1 MSFIKDTLYKIP
13 ASPKLI
19 AYSKEHSLPGFN
31 GVPIYDIGK
40 YFMNDMKQE
49 SVTMMAKGTA
59 FTFFL
64 ALFPALM
71 FLLSVIAYL
80 PIDNLQTNLSD
91 ILKEILPNATSSL
104 LNGIIDDIVVRRR
117 VDMLSLVFFLA
128 LFISSNGMMGIMSSF
143 DRSQS
148 FSTMFRERGGFAK
161 RFTALKLTLVLLVLM
176 LFSLALIV
184 AGNKLIVFLLDSFH
198 LLNAWNVFL
207 FSFVKYIIILFLFL
221 NSISII
227 YYYGP
232 AMNKKW
238 RFLTPGSLLATIISI
253 GISIIF
259 SVFVNRFVQTNTLYG
274 SIWAVVAL
282 QIWIYLNTMAL
293 LIGFELN
300 VSIEYHKG
308 QRLLEAIEEK
318 DTTEEEG

>member
-1 MSFIKDTLYKIP
+1 MSFVRFLVRNV
-13 ASPKLI
+13 SFVQKLVE
-19 AYSKEHSLPGFN
+19 YSKHHSLPGFN
-31 GVPIYDIGK
+31 GVPVYDVGK
-40 YFMNDMKQE
+40 YFMSDMKQE
-49 SVTMMAKGTA
+49 TVTMMARGTA

-80 PIDNLQTNLSD
+80 PIDNLQDTLVGILKD
-91 ILKEILPNATSSL
+91 ILPSATSSL

-117 VDMLSLVFFLA
+117 VDVLSLVFFLA

-148 FSTMFRERGGFAK
+148 FSEVFRQRGGFSK
-161 RFTALKLTLVLLVLM
+161 RFTALKLTIVLLVLM
-176 LFSLALIV
+176 VFSLSLIV
-184 AGNKLIVFLLDSFH
+184 AGNQLIVLLLERFH
-198 LLNAWNVFL
+198 LLSMFNVFL
-207 FSFVKYIIILFLFL
+207 FTTLKYIIIILLFL
-221 NSISII
+221 NSISLI

-253 GISIIF
+253 AISIIF
-259 SVFVNRFVQTNTLYG
+259 SLFVNKFVQTNTLYG

-300 VSIEYHKG
+300 VSIEYNKRK
-308 QRLLEAIEEK
+308 RLYSNNEE
-318 DTTEEEG
+318 

>member
-1 MSFIKDTLYKIP
+1 MSFVKNIMYKIP
-13 ASPKLI
+13 ATPKLVEM
-19 AYSKEHSLPGFN
+19 SKQKSLPGFN
-31 GVPIYDIGK
+31 DVPIYDVVK
-40 YFMNDMKQE
+40 YLMNDMKQE
-49 SVTMMAKGTA
+49 SVSMMARGTA

-80 PIDNLQTNLSD
+80 PVDNLQDTLMGLMKD
-91 ILKEILPNATSSL
+91 VLPTATSSL

-117 VDMLSLVFFLA
+117 VEVLSLVFFLA

-148 FSTMFRERGGFAK
+148 MSAVFRERRGLAK
-161 RFTALKLTLVLLVLM
+161 RATALKLTLVLLMLM
-176 LFSLALIV
+176 VFSLTLIV
-184 AGNKLIVFLLDSFH
+184 AGNKLIVILLERFH
-198 LLNAWNVFL
+198 MLSTFNVFL
-207 FSFVKYIIILFLFL
+207 VSTVKYVIILFLFL

-232 AMNKKW
+232 ALNKKW
-238 RFLTPGSLLATIISI
+238 KFLTPGSLLATIISI
-253 GISIIF
+253 GISIVF

-300 VSIEYHKG
+300 VSIEYHKRK
-308 QRLLEAIEEK
+308 RLAGV
-318 DTTEEEG
+318 D

>member
-1 MSFIKDTLYKIP
+1 MSFVRNIMYKIP
-13 ASPKLI
+13 ATPKLVEM
-19 AYSKEHSLPGFN
+19 SKRRSLPGFN
-31 GVPIYDIGK
+31 DVPIYDVAK
-40 YFMNDMKQE
+40 YLMNDMKQE
-49 SVTMMAKGTA
+49 SVTMMARGTA

-80 PIDNLQTNLSD
+80 PIDNLQDTLMGLMKD
-91 ILKEILPNATSSL
+91 VLPTATSSL

-117 VDMLSLVFFLA
+117 VEVLSLVFFLA

-148 FSTMFRERGGFAK
+148 MSAVFRERRGLAK
-161 RFTALKLTLVLLVLM
+161 RATALKLTLVLLILM
-176 LFSLALIV
+176 VFSLTLIV
-184 AGNKLIVFLLDSFH
+184 AGNNLIVVLLDRFH
-198 LLNAWNVFL
+198 MLSTFNVFL
-207 FSFVKYIIILFLFL
+207 VSTVKYVIILFLFL

-232 AMNKKW
+232 ALNKKW
-238 RFLTPGSLLATIISI
+238 KFLTPGSLLATIISI

-300 VSIEYHKG
+300 VSIEYHKRK
-308 QRLLEAIEEK
+308 RL
-318 DTTEEEG
+318 EGSE

>member
-1 MSFIKDTLYKIP
+1 MGLIRTIIHNVP
-13 ASPKLI
+13 AAQKLLEL
-19 AYSKEHSLPGFN
+19 SKRKSLPGFDD
-31 GVPIYDIGK
+31 VPLYDVARF
-40 YFMNDMKQE
+40 FMSDMKQE
-49 SVTMMAKGTA
+49 TVTMMAKGTA

-80 PIDNLQTNLSD
+80 PIANLQETLVT
-91 ILKEILPNATSSL
+91 IMHEILPHGTSTL
-104 LNGIIDDIVVRRR
+104 LNNIIEDIVIRRR
-117 VDMLSLVFFLA
+117 VDVLSLVFFLA
-128 LFISSNGMMGIMSSF
+128 IFISSNGMMSIMSSF

-148 FSTMFRERGGFAK
+148 FSEVFRSRSGLAK
-161 RFTALKLTLVLLVLM
+161 RFTALKLTVLLLIMMV
-176 LFSLALIV
+176 FSLALIV
-184 AGNKLIVFLLDSFH
+184 AGNQLIVLLLESFH
-198 LLNAWNVFL
+198 ILNMLNVFL
-207 FSFVKYIIILFLFL
+207 FTTLKYVIIILLFL
-221 NSISII
+221 NSISLI

-238 RFLTPGSLLATIISI
+238 RFLTPGSLMATVISI

-259 SVFVNRFVQTNTLYG
+259 SLFVNKFVQTNTLYG

-300 VSIEYHKG
+300 VSIEYNKRK
-308 QRLLEAIEEK
+308 RLAEA
-318 DTTEEEG
+318 EEEAHLTA

>member
-1 MSFIKDTLYKIP
+1 MSFIKDTLYKLP
-13 ASPKLI
+13 ATRKLVE
-19 AYSKEHSLPGFN
+19 YSKHKSLPGLN
-31 GVPIYDIGK
+31 EVPIYYIAK
-40 YFMNDMKQE
+40 YFMSDMKQE
-49 SVTMMAKGTA
+49 TVSMMARGAA

-80 PIDNLQTNLSD
+80 PINDLQDTLMA
-91 ILKEILPNATSSL
+91 IMKEILPTATSSL

-148 FSTMFRERGGFAK
+148 FSEAFRERKALAK
-161 RFTALKLTLVLLVLM
+161 RATELKLTLVLLVLM
-176 LFSLALIV
+176 VFSLALIV
-184 AGNKLIVFLLDSFH
+184 AGNKLIVVLLDSFH
-198 LLNAWNVFL
+198 ILNSFNVFL
-207 FSFVKYIIILFLFL
+207 FSTFKYVIILLLFL

-232 AMNKKW
+232 ALEKKW
-238 RFLTPGSLLATIISI
+238 RFLTPGSLLATVISI
-253 GISIIF
+253 TISIIF
-259 SVFVNRFVQTNTLYG
+259 SVFVNKFVQTNTLYG

-300 VSIEYHKG
+300 VSIEYNKRK
-308 QRLLEAIEEK
+308 RLSG
-318 DTTEEEG
+318 EGDGEF